1 MIEKKKI
8 TQISLGDGYAGSAKF
23 AILSSAAF
31 AKMGHEIQVVTSESS
46 LTERRARDL
55 GLVTATLP
63 RENEALQLATLK
75 SILAQFQPEYV
86 IAHHSRERKFLMQLR
101 RQQGRR
107 FFAIAFR
114 NIVSRSFPIFSSIPY
129 NLWLDMNVACG
140 KGVARSLIVRGICPA
155 KVRVVYN
162 GIEIVEGPIEPVS
175 RSELGCDSNCRIIGM
190 SAWFHPKRKGFDIL
204 FKALSNGLPAPFKIL
219 FLGVVDEHRLQ
230 VQEMA
235 QQYGIASNAL
245 IFPGYVENTWR
256 YYQAMDV
263 FVLPSREE
271 GFSLSLLEAMACR
284 LPCIASNIPGNNEA
298 IQHNVTGKLFPVHRP
313 NQLRN
318 AISEL
323 LTDSSMAA
331 RLGQAARE
339 NVLQNFTI
347 EKVTESFDRV
357 LAAMK

>member
-1 MIEKKKI
+1 MIEKKRI

-31 AKMGHEIQVVTSESS
+31 ARMGHDVQVVVSESS
-46 LTERRARDL
+46 LTEKRARDM
-55 GLVTATLP
+55 GLLTATLSV
-63 RENEALQLATLK
+63 ENEALQLATLK
-75 SILAQFQPEYV
+75 KNLDQFRPEFV

-101 RQQGRR
+101 RQEGRK

-129 NLWLDMNVACG
+129 NLWLDLNVACG
-140 KGVARSLIVRGICPA
+140 KGVARSLIVRGILPS

-162 GIEIVEGPIEPVS
+162 GIEPYSGNIKPIQK
-175 RSELGCDSNCRIIGM
+175 SELGCDADCHIIGM

-204 FKALSNGLPAPFKIL
+204 FKALSQGLPLPYKIM
-219 FLGVVDEHRLQ
+219 FLGIVDEHRAQ
-230 VQEMA
+230 VQQMA
-235 QQYGIASNAL
+235 QRYGIEPNAF

-271 GFSLSLLEAMACR
+271 GFSLSLLEAMTCR

-298 IQHNVTGKLFPVHRP
+298 IQHDVTGKLFPIHRP
-313 NQLRN
+313 NLLRD
-318 AISEL
+318 ALIEL
-323 LTDSSMAA
+323 LTDSSKAA
-331 RLGQAARE
+331 RIGEAACQR
-339 NVLQNFTI
+339 VLNNFTI

-357 LAAMK
+357 LGELK